1 MDCRYGTFDTA
12 GDSIFDPFATQVD
25 RPDPSIAN
33 FAFVLQQTGKEPHHE
48 SIDRNGLLA
57 MQMSLWTA
65 GVVVLTLLVNAPL
78 IPLLLKWTGLT
89 EVSPVKAKIRAKA
102 ARAFTRYTQNAVTEL
117 KNDEDEMLRGNIFE
131 NKHLPCANRFSQESF
146 AHSWPSWAFLAFL

>member
-1 MDCRYGTFDTA
+1 
-12 GDSIFDPFATQVD
+12 
-25 RPDPSIAN
+25 
-33 FAFVLQQTGKEPHHE
+33 
-48 SIDRNGLLA
+48 
-57 MQMSLWTA
+57 MSLWTA

-117 KNDEDEMLRGNIFE
+117 RNDEDEMLRGKVHE
-131 NKHLPCANRFSQESF
+131 NKRCP
-146 AHSWPSWAFLAFL
+146 